1 MNLLEDLDAQLICL
15 NVMVFSGSLDDDGIG
30 EDNILAEICF
40 SDDGQVEAPP
50 VPTSPDMIRAYPNP
64 FNPSTTVAV
73 ELAETGNVELSIF
86 NLNGQKVQTLVNGL
100 LSAGSHNLTFDAS
113 ALPSG
118 LYLARLNTVSGQQVS
133 RLVLT
138 K

>member
-1 MNLLEDLDAQLICL
+1 M
-15 NVMVFSGSLDDDGIG
+15 
-30 EDNILAEICF
+30 LAEICF
-40 SDDGQVEAPP
+40 TDDGHVEAQP

-64 FNPSTTVAV
+64 FNPTTTLAV

-86 NLNGQKVQTLVNGL
+86 NLNGQKVQTLVDGM
-100 LSAGSHNLTFDAS
+100 LSAGTHNLTFNAS

-133 RLVLT
+133 RMVLT